1 MFAIPLE
8 YFEEFARLQKKVKEL
23 RMYNYIEIVTLFD
36 DLQSPAPGV
45 SQVVEKTKV
54 TLR

>member
-8 YFEEFARLQKKVKEL
+8 YFEEFARLSKKVKEL

-45 SQVVEKTKV
+45 S
-54 TLR
+54 